1 LAFSAPGAQI
11 QVFRALRAA
20 CSREL
25 YASVPFHYDVHAM
38 VFSDDAVGLETR
50 LHHEFADRRV
60 NLVNVRREFFR
71 ASPAEVRDV
80 LARHQVSI
88 IQWTDERRLENGS
101 VILTYVPG

>member
-1 LAFSAPGAQI
+1 VIGATLIPQQIRPWFSVTTRSVSRPGFTTNSLTA
-11 QVFRALRAA
+11 
-20 CSREL
+20 
-25 YASVPFHYDVHAM
+25 
-38 VFSDDAVGLETR
+38 G
-50 LHHEFADRRV
+50 V